1 MSWPRLPPPPSSDE
15 DSGPRRHLPGV
26 LTLSSSPAPRPPL
39 PLSWVG
45 RGLGEQP
52 SRAMLG
58 LPGKAFPST
67 GWGKRGDGEASG
79 LERVA
84 GTQDSVG
91 DRWRK
96 DTACVQGK
104 AAWSVVF
111 DRCLRGSERS
121 RGAVWGPG
129 GRERE
134 GKEGAGEV

>member
-52 SRAMLG
+52 SGAMLG

-67 GWGKRGDGEASG
+67 GWGKRGG
-79 LERVA
+79 
-84 GTQDSVG
+84 
-91 DRWRK
+91 W
-96 DTACVQGK
+96 
-104 AAWSVVF
+104 
-111 DRCLRGSERS
+111 GSIWF
-121 RGAVWGPG
+121 GAG
-129 GRERE
+129 GRHPGLSGRPLEE
-134 GKEGAGEV
+134 GHCVRAGEGSLECGF